1 MLTKSEYLR
10 SLKIVSFT
18 KKKAL
23 MLFLLTLFLAL
34 LSHIAFF
41 LYANWIFKR
50 ASSSVASDI
59 IAFFK
64 LYTVDKST
72 RDQDDIIL
80 DVMYTPN
87 FKTQSFGDR
96 DMALQKQAKFD
107 EVVPQ
112 IRPINT
118 NLYEIRFV
126 NKKDLLK
133 NQ

>member
-10 SLKIVSFT
+10 SLKIVAFT

-23 MLFLLTLFLAL
+23 MLFLLALFFAL

-41 LYANWIFKR
+41 LYANWTFKR
-50 ASSSVASDI
+50 ASDSVASDI

-64 LYTVDKST
+64 LYTIDKSIK
-72 RDQDDIIL
+72 DKDDIIL

-87 FKTQSFGDR
+87 FKTQGFGDR
-96 DMALQKQAKFD
+96 DMAFKKPIQFD

-112 IRPINT
+112 IRPINA
-118 NLYEIRFV
+118 NLYEIRYI
-126 NKKDLLK
+126 NKKDLLI